1 MFYVFCL
8 NLLVKMLG
16 FCLKSL
22 SKKIEILSRN
32 DWIKF
37 VDFLIKTYFCVS
49 PDSALHVWIIHIIK
63 NHIKKFEKKKKKI
76 EKFFGLLSQGAQF
89 RLVSFD
95 DQTRLMRKF
104 YVIELHLVEQHFTLF
119 VKIIRKKGKCHMLS
133 YKFLNIID
141 YNLRRERLPI
151 KMKTFLRIRTLKIKY
166 S

>member
-49 PDSALHVWIIHIIK
+49 PDSALHV
-63 NHIKKFEKKKKKI
+63 
-76 EKFFGLLSQGAQF
+76 
-89 RLVSFD
+89 
-95 DQTRLMRKF
+95 
-104 YVIELHLVEQHFTLF
+104 
-119 VKIIRKKGKCHMLS
+119 
-133 YKFLNIID
+133 
-141 YNLRRERLPI
+141 
-151 KMKTFLRIRTLKIKY
+151 
-166 S
+166 